1 MNSIKTVTYEYKPDY
16 AQFGI
21 LSLFPNTEVY
31 DQAVAKGLIKDGQW
45 NEWARDPLNAKL
57 KVGHWNE
64 YVSMEKLV
72 ELQKKAYRI
81 FYFSPSVI
89 WGQIKQIK
97 SFHEFKTKLKGALN
111 VLGINFKFDIFKP
124 KLSKP
129 NYQTQIS

>member
-1 MNSIKTVTYEYKPDY
+1 
-16 AQFGI
+16 
-21 LSLFPNTEVY
+21 
-31 DQAVAKGLIKDGQW
+31 VAKGLIKDGKW
-45 NEWARDPLNAKL
+45 NEWARDPLNTKL
-57 KVGHWNE
+57 KVEHWHE

-97 SFHEFKTKLKGALN
+97 SLHEFKIKIKGALT
-111 VLGINFKFDIFKP
+111 VLGINFKFGIFKP

-129 NYQTQIS
+129 NYQVPIS